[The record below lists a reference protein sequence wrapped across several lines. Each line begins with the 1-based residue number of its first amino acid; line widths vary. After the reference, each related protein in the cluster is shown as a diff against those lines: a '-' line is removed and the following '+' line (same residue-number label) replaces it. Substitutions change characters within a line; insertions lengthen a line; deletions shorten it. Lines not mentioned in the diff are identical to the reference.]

1 MAERKLLSCC
11 QYSKFTPYILRSIT
25 PSFYF
30 FFPLFNQGRS
40 QTSEEDE
47 ASFKRRRREPL
58 GGYRGIRACPPSSCL
73 MLATALFNFWVSPLA
88 YKAFALSLQIPAWAF
103 TDSEEL
109 VKIFNIL
116 LSNSMYLTES

>member
-1 MAERKLLSCC
+1 
-11 QYSKFTPYILRSIT
+11 
-25 PSFYF
+25 
-30 FFPLFNQGRS
+30 
-40 QTSEEDE
+40 
-47 ASFKRRRREPL
+47 
-58 GGYRGIRACPPSSCL
+58 

-88 YKAFALSLQIPAWAF
+88 YKAFALYLQIPAWAF